1 MQRIECVYL
10 FCPLVLKSLV
20 TRVHTPKCGRESQSQ
35 SESSNYTIRDSTS
48 SQCEVQQLPTK
59 LLSKRCPPK
68 KINNQKISLK
78 KSFPPH
84 LRLINEIKERC
95 YGFRIFWSFG
105 IKSAMIFFR
114 CPPWGNISREPW
126 ARAGSAPAQ
135 RRGQGRGRGMNP
147 ELWAWLCTWYP
158 DLVSAAHSA
167 QSFILITFWHHIITR
182 HITSHHRKHQREGN
196 GPSGHGLFRQRMK
209 MIFMN

>member
-78 KSFPPH
+78 KSIPSFKIDQRDKREMLWFQDILVIWNQICDDIFPMSSLGEH
-84 LRLINEIKERC
+84 FAL
-95 YGFRIFWSFG
+95 
-105 IKSAMIFFR
+105 AM
-114 CPPWGNISREPW
+114 S
-126 ARAGSAPAQ
+126 
-135 RRGQGRGRGMNP
+135 QGG
-147 ELWAWLCTWYP
+147 
-158 DLVSAAHSA
+158 VSARTEEGPGA
-167 QSFILITFWHHIITR
+167 
-182 HITSHHRKHQREGN
+182 REGN
-196 GPSGHGLFRQRMK
+196 EP
-209 MIFMN
+209 